1 LVLVQENLTPN
12 FLKDRVFALLENPD
26 LLAKMSAAAKTF
38 AKPDADRIIAQ
49 EVLSIAKH

>member
-1 LVLVQENLTPN
+1 
-12 FLKDRVFALLENPD
+12 